1 MQNERPN
8 DQVEANFHS
17 VEVVYPA
24 TASLPKRVRK
34 CDIHRMR
41 LGSLLLFL
49 GLTMVATP
57 SGFALPGETDDPDGF
72 AYVRAG
78 ESQDSA
84 IVAKV
89 KSGEVF
95 DFEEYDVSRPT
106 EWWKVTLASGKKGYM
121 HYSRIRFHAAMADL
135 ADRKPEDLA
144 NLCARAKGLDY
155 YPLARAAARGKKE
168 AMQTYF
174 GLGCESDATDVHAQI
189 CRSVIHLL
197 GDEKL
202 AKFLHGQS
210 DEYLVNVR
218 ETLEINTPNP
228 NEPAVY
234 LRRVFPKAS
243 RILYAAPPS

>member
-1 MQNERPN
+1 MGLR
-8 DQVEANFHS
+8 
-17 VEVVYPA
+17 
-24 TASLPKRVRK
+24 
-34 CDIHRMR
+34 
-41 LGSLLLFL
+41 SLLLVL
-49 GLTMVATP
+49 GVTIGLTPPAL
-57 SGFALPGETDDPDGF
+57 ALPGVIDDPDGF
-72 AYVRAG
+72 AYLRAG

-89 KSGEVF
+89 KTGEVF
-95 DFEEYDVSRPT
+95 DFEEGDVAHPS

-121 HYSRIRFHAAMADL
+121 HYSRIRFHATMADL

-168 AMQTYF
+168 AMQSYF
-174 GLGCESDATDVHAQI
+174 GLGCDSDGTDVHAQL

-210 DEYLVNVR
+210 DAYLVNLR
-218 ETLEINTPNP
+218 ETLEVNTPNP

-243 RILYAAPPS
+243 GILYAAPP